1 VRKVSQN
8 KFLIFLG
15 CAIPYRVSAYEISAR
30 KVLQKLGVELVEMPE
45 FNCCGL
51 PMDPV
56 SHEMMII
63 LAARNLALAE
73 REGLNILTLCP
84 GCAGTLK
91 KVNKMLKADKAL
103 REEINKHLK
112 ESGLEFKGTIEAKHL
127 MQVLIE
133 DVGLERIKNAVVKPL
148 TALRVA
154 EHNGCHILRPKEYIG
169 FDDPEDPQ
177 TLKRLVEAT
186 GATCLDYLDETECCG
201 APSVGV
207 NDKIALQLARDKLNH
222 IKMVGAQAMIT
233 ICPFCHIMYDTNE
246 LRIEKMFNET
256 YGIPVLHYT
265 QLLGL
270 AMGIPLALE
279 GVAFY
284 WAASCGG
291 CEIAVLDINEKILDV
306 LQIADIVF
314 WPVAMDIKYKDVEN
328 MPDKYIDVCFFN
340 GGIRNSEQEH
350 MAKLLRQK
358 SKILIAYGACAHL
371 GGVPGLANI

>member
-1 VRKVSQN
+1 MAELKY
-8 KFLIFLG
+8 LMFLG

-30 KVLQKLGVELVEMPE
+30 KILKNLGVELVEMPE

-73 REGLNILTLCP
+73 KEGLNIVALCP

-91 KVNKMLKADKAL
+91 KVNKMLKEDKAL
-103 REEINKHLK
+103 REEINGHLK
-112 ESGLEFKGTIEAKHL
+112 NAGLEFKGTTNAKHL

-133 DVGLERIKNAVVKPL
+133 DVGLEKIKNAVVKPL
-148 TALRVA
+148 TMFKVA
-154 EHNGCHILRPKEYIG
+154 EHNGCHILRPREFIG
-169 FDDPEDPQ
+169 FDDPEDPK
-177 TLKRLVEAT
+177 TLKTLIEAT
-186 GATCLDYLDETECCG
+186 GATCLDYMDETECCG

-222 IKMVGAQAMIT
+222 IKMVDAQAMIT

-256 YGIPVLHYT
+256 YGIPVLHYP

-270 AMGIPLALE
+270 AMGIPPEELAFNELRVDVSKVLKQVAE
-279 GVAFY
+279 G
-284 WAASCGG
+284 
-291 CEIAVLDINEKILDV
+291 EK
-306 LQIADIVF
+306 
-314 WPVAMDIKYKDVEN
+314 
-328 MPDKYIDVCFFN
+328 
-340 GGIRNSEQEH
+340 
-350 MAKLLRQK
+350 
-358 SKILIAYGACAHL
+358 
-371 GGVPGLANI
+371 

>member
-1 VRKVSQN
+1 MAELKY
-8 KFLIFLG
+8 LMFLG

-51 PMDPV
+51 PLDPV
-56 SHEMMII
+56 SHETMLV
-63 LAARNLALAE
+63 LAARNLAMAE
-73 REGLNILTLCP
+73 QKGLNIIALCP

-91 KVNKMLKADKAL
+91 KVSKMLKEDRAL

-112 ESGLEFKGTIEAKHL
+112 EAGLEFKGTVNAKHM

-133 DVGLERIKNAVVKPL
+133 DVGLDKIKKAIVKPL
-148 TALRVA
+148 TMIKVA

-177 TLKRLVEAT
+177 TLKTLIEAT

-222 IKMVGAQAMIT
+222 IKKVEAQALIT

-246 LRIEKMFNET
+246 LRIEKMFNEV
-256 YGIPVLHYT
+256 YGIPVLHYP

-270 AMGIPLALE
+270 AMGLPPEELA
-279 GVAFY
+279 F
-284 WAASCGG
+284 
-291 CEIAVLDINEKILDV
+291 NE
-306 LQIADIVF
+306 
-314 WPVAMDIKYKDVEN
+314 
-328 MPDKYIDVCFFN
+328 
-340 GGIRNSEQEH
+340 
-350 MAKLLRQK
+350 LRVDC
-358 SKILIAYGACAHL
+358 SKILGQVCEVKAYA
-371 GGVPGLANI
+371 